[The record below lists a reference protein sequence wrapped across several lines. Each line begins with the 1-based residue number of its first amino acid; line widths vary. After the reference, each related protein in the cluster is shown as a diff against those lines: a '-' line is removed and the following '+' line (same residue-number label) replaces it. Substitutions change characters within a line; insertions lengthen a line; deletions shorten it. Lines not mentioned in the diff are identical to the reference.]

1 MFNTHAR
8 SVRDLRNNYP
18 ELAKLAKEHNQV
30 IITNNGRAETV
41 LLGIDDFH
49 AYEEF
54 MHTRYVA
61 KMLAEAEAQA
71 ADPNTHWLSHDEVF
85 AEINE
90 KYGI

>member
-1 MFNTHAR
+1 MFHTHAR

-18 ELAKLAKEHNQV
+18 ELARLANEHNQV

-41 LLGIDDFH
+41 LLGIDDFR

-54 MHTRYVA
+54 LHTRYVA
-61 KMLAEAEAQA
+61 AKLAEAEKAA
-71 ADPNTHWLSHDEVF
+71 ADPNAKWYTHDEVF
-85 AEINE
+85 GALRE